1 MAISIPSSDD
11 VRTLLLKLRQRDL
24 RDVFEQTGVPVPTLV
39 KIRQGTTRNPGI
51 ETVRSIYRAPALQCH
66 ITGAAEDEG
75 AASA

>member
-11 VRTLLLKLRQRDL
+11 VRSLLLKLRQRDL

-66 ITGAAEDEG
+66 IAGAAAGKREAD
-75 AASA
+75 A